1 MPLPIPFGQAQ
12 FVCSCV
18 IGRHPDRAMKYRQNT
33 ELFSRLFIAA
43 TEEAAGILLASFDV
57 NLQACLTWQPLDG
70 NESNF
75 GVIENQQSSPIAAL
89 IEKITNSIDAIL
101 MRKCYE
107 AGIDPKSPAA
117 PKSMEEAIH
126 KFFHPENQTW
136 YLSPT
141 RQKQAEEIQILA
153 DGPRMNTSLIVYDN
167 GEGQHPDDFEGS
179 FLSLLRGN
187 KNEIHFVQGKYNMGG
202 NGAIVFCGKKS
213 YQLIG
218 SKRFDCSGKFGF
230 TLVREHPLSR
240 EEEQTKKSTWY
251 EYFKIDDKI
260 PSFGID
266 ELDLKLHNRKF
277 KTGTVIKLF
286 SYDLSAGS
294 RSVISRDL

>member
-107 AGIDPKSPAA
+107 AGIDPKSPQA
-117 PKSMEEAIH
+117 PRGMEEAV
-126 KFFHPENQTW
+126 KLFFKQEHINWHLTSW
-136 YLSPT
+136 RL
-141 RQKQAEEIQILA
+141 KQAEEIQILA
-153 DGPRMNTSLIVYDN
+153 DGPRMNTSLCIY
-167 GEGQHPDDFEGS
+167 
-179 FLSLLRGN
+179 
-187 KNEIHFVQGKYNMGG
+187 
-202 NGAIVFCGKKS
+202 
-213 YQLIG
+213 
-218 SKRFDCSGKFGF
+218 
-230 TLVREHPLSR
+230 
-240 EEEQTKKSTWY
+240 
-251 EYFKIDDKI
+251 
-260 PSFGID
+260 
-266 ELDLKLHNRKF
+266 
-277 KTGTVIKLF
+277 
-286 SYDLSAGS
+286 
-294 RSVISRDL
+294 